1 MASYI
6 DALNGKHSDGN
17 TMIDAPI
24 NLDNYV
30 NDLMQDGMISID
42 FAYKTLEL

>member
-1 MASYI
+1 MIYKERNLIMASYI

-17 TMIDAPI
+17 TMIDAPK

-30 NDLMQDGMISID
+30 KDLM
-42 FAYKTLEL
+42 